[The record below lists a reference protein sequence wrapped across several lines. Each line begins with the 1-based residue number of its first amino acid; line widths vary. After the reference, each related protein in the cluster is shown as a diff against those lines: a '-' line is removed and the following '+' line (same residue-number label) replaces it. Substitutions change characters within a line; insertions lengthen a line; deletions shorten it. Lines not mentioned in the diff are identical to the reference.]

1 MLLMQI
7 HIPLRHTFTG
17 LEKINETFSD
27 EKFIINSKEGYFFE
41 KKETNL
47 LSIYSQKNIERE

>member
-27 EKFIINSKEGYFFE
+27 EKFIINSKEGYCF
-41 KKETNL
+41 
-47 LSIYSQKNIERE
+47 